1 MEYRRPFL
9 RPGED
14 HRPMLP
20 WPRQIP
26 LDGSPPDVT
35 AAVTAFSGWLRTSP
49 VPKLWIEGDPGFIA
63 KGRFT
68 AFFADLSNQVR
79 VTVPGGHFLQETSG
93 PAIGTAVADFVRR
106 LRA

>member
-1 MEYRRPFL
+1 
-9 RPGED
+9 
-14 HRPMLP
+14 MLT

-63 KGRFT
+63 KGRFA